1 MNTDDFEFK
10 PLTEGLGFHK
20 KAEATTVAK
29 STVAPLAKEKLAVGA
44 AKSEPPAGAS
54 ALLSDA
60 RSSTLSLESESDFL
74 KSSEPERQMSKSIS
88 DLIASLPPS
97 LDFAEAKPEPAKPKS
112 KPEIELNMPLP
123 DGARPQIFQPF
134 AREDLKVGSSSG
146 PTIGSALGAPLGS
159 ASGTTLATLPPP
171 GSPVMPSSFTAKASV
186 PAAPASSPYRER
198 LDESFARAFPHA
210 AGRTDTRETKDTSKR
225 RQVEGEAGQL
235 EAIPSHLGAGF
246 LDAMIVTGISTIFLV
261 VIILITHINLWGLLT
276 NAQTDRPTQLHI
288 ALLFLSV
295 LQMYML
301 TARSFCG
308 ASLGEWAFE
317 LQLGAADEQRK
328 TIYPLQVAWRTILV
342 TITGLV
348 FLPILSMIFRR
359 DLAKPLTG
367 LQLYRRP

>member
-1 MNTDDFEFK
+1 MELEEFEFK

-29 STVAPLAKEKLAVGA
+29 ATGAPDAKSANSTASTTSTTNTRK

-54 ALLSDA
+54 AARAPALS
-60 RSSTLSLESESDFL
+60 LELESESGLLGAGD
-74 KSSEPERQMSKSIS
+74 STRPMSKSIS

-97 LDFAEAKPEPAKPKS
+97 LDFTEDKVEPAKVKA

-134 AREDLKVGSSSG
+134 AREDLKVGSASG
-146 PTIGSALGAPLGS
+146 PTIGSALGS
-159 ASGTTLATLPPP
+159 TSATLPPP
-171 GSPVMPSSFTAKASV
+171 GSPVMPSPFTPKP
-186 PAAPASSPYRER
+186 PAAATPASSPYRER

-210 AGRTDTRETKDTSKR
+210 AGRAETREAKDTAKR
-225 RQVEGEAGQL
+225 QQVEGETGQL

-276 NAQTDRPTQLHI
+276 NAQTDRPTQIHI

-295 LQMYML
+295 LQMYLL
-301 TARSFCG
+301 TARSFFG
-308 ASLGEWAFE
+308 ASLGEWAFD
-317 LQLGAADEQRK
+317 LQLGAAEDQRK
-328 TIYPLQVAWRTILV
+328 TAYPLRVAWRTLLM
-342 TITGLV
+342 TATGLLL
-348 FLPILSMIFRR
+348 LPLLSLVFRR
-359 DLAKPLTG
+359 DLAKSLTG
-367 LQLYRRP
+367 LQLYRRI